1 MSSINISK
9 ETWEILS
16 NISSRIGKSKSQIV
30 EDLIKNYEGSFWAG
44 FEQCLTS
51 KRKWYR
57 RKEYFITK
65 EITICVSLPML
76 EATYGF
82 LWEIAEGGINVNRKE
97 NSFILKAYL
106 KDLYLKEFKEFLLG
120 LARHHKLEP
129 PSIHIKSIS
138 FENKKHDIPFIIVP
152 AGFDSIASG
161 GIPIILNP
169 GLAFGKGDHPCTIYC
184 LKALSDLYTGK
195 FGQSLPKNVLDAGT
209 GTGILS
215 IASVL
220 LGAKEVV
227 AVDIDRNAIEAA
239 KSNVILNHLNKKIEV
254 ILCPISKVKGHFDL
268 ILANLYGMLLKE
280 ISGFLISLLNKG
292 GWLIIGGM
300 ITPDDEL
307 VIDCFKRNGMK
318 FINTY
323 RDEKWAVAVLKN
335 DKSLSR

>member
-1 MSSINISK
+1 MNSINISK

-16 NISSRIGKSKSQIV
+16 SISSRIGKPESQIV
-30 EDLIKNYEGSFWAG
+30 EELIKSYEGSFWAG

-65 EITICVSLPML
+65 EVTICVPLPML
-76 EATYGF
+76 EATYAF
-82 LWEIAEGGINVNRKE
+82 LWEIAEGGINVDRKGD
-97 NSFILKAYL
+97 NFILRAYL

-120 LARHHKLEP
+120 LARHHQLEP

-138 FENKKHDIPFIIVP
+138 FEDKKHAIPFIVVP
-152 AGFDSIASG
+152 ADFDFTASG
-161 GIPIILNP
+161 GIPIVLNP

-184 LKALSDLYTGK
+184 LKALCDLYTGK

-220 LGAKEVV
+220 LGVKEVV

-239 KSNVILNHLNKKIEV
+239 KSNVLLNHLDKKIKV

-268 ILANLYGMLLKE
+268 IFANLYGMLLKE

-300 ITPDDEL
+300 IVPDDEL
-307 VIDCFKRNGMK
+307 VISCFTKNGMK
-318 FINTY
+318 LMNTY
-323 RDEKWAVAVLKN
+323 RDQKWSVAVLK
-335 DKSLSR
+335 KSELTI